1 MTSDVQEVYALTI
14 RLIEEQVEC
23 EVIQLNDQIA
33 LDFGPGDRLIA
44 IEILDANELIP
55 DIKERGVLVE
65 NLPFAGK

>member
-1 MTSDVQEVYALTI
+1 VTSDVQEVYALTI

-44 IEILDANELIP
+44 IEILDTSELIP

>member
-1 MTSDVQEVYALTI
+1 VTSDVQEVYALTI